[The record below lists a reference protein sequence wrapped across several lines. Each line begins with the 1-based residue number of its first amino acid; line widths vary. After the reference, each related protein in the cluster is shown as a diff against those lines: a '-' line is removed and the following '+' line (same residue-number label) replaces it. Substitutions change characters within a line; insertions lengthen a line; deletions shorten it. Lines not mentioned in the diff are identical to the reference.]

1 MSYKVYEEHENNDEH
16 AKMSCN
22 NVNDLL
28 EDNSLEYDPSQD
40 DVVEV
45 LRPGLTFSSWDDFKI
60 WISKFALKEEFYYK
74 IRTSEKDQ
82 DEITRRVTGSHNPL
96 VSSDP
101 TKRRNAGFFALGNLS
116 KNK

>member
-1 MSYKVYEEHENNDEH
+1 MQTDTSLQTNFSQD
-16 AKMSCN
+16 
-22 NVNDLL
+22 DFL
-28 EDNSLEYDPSQD
+28 EDNSLEYDPSQN

-45 LRPGLTFSSWDDFKI
+45 LEPGLTFSSWDDFKI
-60 WISKFALKEEFYYK
+60 WISKFALKEGFDYK

-82 DEITRRVTGSHNPL
+82 DEITCRVTSSHNPL

-101 TKRRNAGFFALGNLS
+101 TKHRNAGFFALGNLS

>member
-1 MSYKVYEEHENNDEH
+1 MSYKVYEEHENNDEVQN
-16 AKMSCN
+16 AIN
-22 NVNDLL
+22 DVNDFL
-28 EDNSLEYDPSQD
+28 EDNSLEYDPSQN

-45 LRPGLTFSSWDDFKI
+45 LEPGLTFSSWDDFKI
-60 WISKFALKEEFYYK
+60 WISKFALKEGFDYK

-82 DEITRRVTGSHNPL
+82 DEITCRVTSSHNPL

-101 TKRRNAGFFALGNLS
+101 TKHRNAGFFALGNLS